1 MTKGDILWIIPFD
14 KSISLFATYILML
27 NIDHWHRGDC
37 LLSANY
43 KGSTEKVLQNINKRK
58 DYEKEN
64 FHNWYWYYF

>member
-1 MTKGDILWIIPFD
+1 
-14 KSISLFATYILML
+14 ML